1 MAMQVQLKRTGNM
14 KFEATGAANITA
26 VIDGPKS
33 SGGTEEGLRPM
44 ETVLVALAS
53 CSAMD
58 IVHILAK
65 QRQELQD
72 LDITVTGERV
82 DSIPSVFSDI
92 ELHYRASG
100 NVDLAKLERAAKL
113 SIETYCSVAAMLRG
127 SVHITF
133 QCSLK

>member
-1 MAMQVQLKRTGNM
+1 MAMQVELKRKGNM
-14 KFEATGAANITA
+14 KFEATGAAKIAA
-26 VIDGPKS
+26 VVDGPKS

-65 QRQELQD
+65 QRQELED
-72 LDITVTGERV
+72 LDISVTGERV
-82 DSIPSVFSDI
+82 DAIPSVFSDI
-92 ELHYRASG
+92 ELHYQASG
-100 NVDLAKLERAAKL
+100 SVDLAKLERAAKL

-127 SVHITF
+127 SVNITF
-133 QCSLK
+133 KCSLK